1 VTNVPLESVPVGGPL
16 TDDRA
21 ASGGFLGGDDCG
33 VGGDSGTGGH
43 MVGLDDRLTT
53 AANYRRFA
61 RAEAATRSPA
71 YEQLA
76 VFVAGNQ
83 VLLDFLTG
91 LPFEKRQPNLLFAAA
106 RYLLGVAADADALL
120 GLVTERGPELAAIM
134 RSRRTQ
140 TNEAARCALLL
151 PALAMLPQPL
161 ALLEVGAAAGL
172 TLLPDRYSYDYDGRS
187 VRGSDPQAP
196 TMSCHL
202 VGPAPLPEKTP
213 TVAWRAGL
221 DLNPLDVNNDDDLDW
236 LACLIWPGED
246 DRLQR
251 LYDAAAAARRARLK
265 LHQGDLLDNLGDIAA
280 GAPQGATLVVYHTAV
295 LAYVGAAKR
304 AAFATAVADLGAT
317 WLSNEAPG
325 VVASL
330 NSDQGGGG
338 FLLGRDG
345 REVLAHTDPHG
356 TWLHWGDG

>member
-1 VTNVPLESVPVGGPL
+1 VLAVG
-16 TDDRA
+16 
-21 ASGGFLGGDDCG
+21 GGFLGGDDCG

-43 MVGLDDRLTT
+43 MVGLDDRVTT

-76 VFVAGNQ
+76 VFVAGNE

-106 RYLLGVAADADALL
+106 RYLLGVAGDADALL

-221 DLNPLDVNNDDDLDW
+221 DLNPLDVNKDDDLDW

-317 WLSNEAPG
+317 WLSIEAPG

-356 TWLHWGDG
+356 TWLHWSTG